1 MTIHRSVTI
10 GVLALQGAFREHIAY
25 FKHLIE
31 SNPDEYAVYD
41 FDIKEV
47 RTKEDLVLC
56 DSLVIPG
63 GESSSISYIAE
74 RTELLPHLYKF
85 VSDESK
91 SVWGTCAGLIFL
103 SKQLI
108 NGIENQRVLG
118 ALDIEVSRNA
128 FGRQIDSFEQSL
140 DFSSFIPGCTDFPT
154 VFIRAP
160 VVTKILNQKDSL
172 KEGVIRSN
180 NSYQNQAPVKVLYSL
195 KNYDGKDHELIV
207 AVQQGHILGTSFH
220 PELAEDYR
228 FHKWFLDEF
237 VIKKLQQYIDRII

>member
-1 MTIHRSVTI
+1 MTTTKPVVV

-25 FKHLIE
+25 FNHILA
-31 SNPDEYAVYD
+31 SNPSEYSEYD
-41 FDIKEV
+41 FKIIEV
-47 RTKEDLVLC
+47 RTKEQLDTC

-74 RTELLPHLYKF
+74 RTNFLQSLYDF

-103 SKQLI
+103 SKHLI
-108 NGIENQRVLG
+108 NGIEQQKTLG
-118 ALDIEVSRNA
+118 ALNIEVSRNA
-128 FGRQIDSFEQSL
+128 FGRQIDSFEQNL

-160 VVTKILNQKDSL
+160 VVTKILTAKDEL
-172 KEGVIRSN
+172 KEGVLKSP
-180 NSYQNQAPVKVLYSL
+180 NSYENKAPVEVLYSL
-195 KNYDGKDHELIV
+195 KNYDGKDNELIV
-207 AVQQGHILGTSFH
+207 AVQQGHVLGTSFH
-220 PELAEDYR
+220 PELADDYR

-237 VIKKLQQYIDRII
+237 VIKRLS